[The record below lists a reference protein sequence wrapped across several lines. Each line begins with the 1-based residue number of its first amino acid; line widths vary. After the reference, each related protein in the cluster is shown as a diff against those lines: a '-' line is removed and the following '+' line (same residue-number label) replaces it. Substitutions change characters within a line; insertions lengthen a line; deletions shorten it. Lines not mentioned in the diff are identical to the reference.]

1 MVLSFYGL
9 RIDNSHN
16 SGSYLKQF
24 LGGPSDIDVEA
35 LKHENDDLK
44 KKVEELQARIDELTA
59 AAEKPAQD
67 APEVTA

>member
-1 MVLSFYGL
+1 MPPLSNLYYT
-9 RIDNSHN
+9 IYMIQNTHVN
-16 SGSYLKQF
+16 YKSYLKQF

-59 AAEKPAQD
+59 AA
-67 APEVTA
+67 V